1 MLVNGRRERAILCAR
16 TSITYALMPGKLI
29 AFTQILMTKG
39 GQDLQESGSPNRT
52 IAAEPLDVDFV
63 V

>member
-1 MLVNGRRERAILCAR
+1 LLNGEIVRAILCAR
-16 TSITYALMPGKLI
+16 TSITYALIPGKLI
-29 AFTQILMTKG
+29 ALAQILMTKG

-63 V
+63 M